1 MTSHILPYFL
11 YRLQL
16 IMIKSYKVLSNRQ
29 KYVQPNNE
37 PGFTLVELIVT
48 IAVLA
53 IITMIAMPYI
63 LEQLA
68 RMEAKRIESQIRN
81 TLTLAKAESY
91 IRRQDLLVCLSN
103 NSAICDRDSYKQLL
117 LFLDRNNNKNFD
129 LGVDDL
135 LEEQALEPKYSTL
148 YLRVGDKRHYTKF
161 WGDSGKP
168 RGHFGHFKYCPTSS
182 YNHTMYQ
189 ISFSQGGRVTYKPN
203 ASHPT
208 DCGK

>member
-1 MTSHILPYFL
+1 M
-11 YRLQL
+11 
-16 IMIKSYKVLSNRQ
+16 MKSYKVLPTRQ
-29 KYVQPNNE
+29 NYFQPKNE
-37 PGFTLVELIVT
+37 RGFTLVELIVT

-53 IITMIAMPYI
+53 ILTMIAMPYI

-103 NSAICDRDSYKQLL
+103 NGAICDRDSYKQLL
-117 LFLDRNNNKNFD
+117 LFSDRNNNNNFD

-135 LEEQALEPKYSTL
+135 LERQALEPKYSTV

-168 RGHFGHFKYCPTSS
+168 RGHFGHFKYCPTST
-182 YNHTMYQ
+182 YNHIMYQ

-203 ASHPT
+203 ASYPT

>member
-1 MTSHILPYFL
+1 M
-11 YRLQL
+11 
-16 IMIKSYKVLSNRQ
+16 MKSYKVLPNKQ
-29 KYVQPNNE
+29 NYFQPNNE
-37 PGFTLVELIVT
+37 QGFTLGELIVT

-53 IITMIAMPYI
+53 ILTMIATPYI

-103 NSAICDRDSYKQLL
+103 NGAICDRDSYKQLL
-117 LFLDRNNNKNFD
+117 LFLDRNNNNNFD

-168 RGHFGHFKYCPTSS
+168 RGHFGHFKYCPNST